1 MTSCAQALWSVT
13 SRSAGKM
20 EEGQFL
26 DAGLEWQYS
35 LCVWGICLA
44 QRFEVD
50 REFGDWREGAVRGDD
65 DLLASMSIHEHIY
78 RSGRTNTDRDGGR
91 EIRPWLGSVNT
102 SAAIESQQLWM
113 RLLHETL
120 NASVARHKAL
130 LSSFRGQGMGSTERL
145 HRDTILSQLIQ
156 FIFSPSGLRSF

>member
-35 LCVWGICLA
+35 LCVWGVCLA

-50 REFGDWREGAVRGDD
+50 REFGDWREGAVVMMMIC
-65 DLLASMSIHEHIY
+65 LLLSVHEHIY

-91 EIRPWLGSVNT
+91 EIRPWLGRVNT
-102 SAAIESQQLWM
+102 SAAIESQQRWM
-113 RLLHETL
+113 RLLRETL

-130 LSSFRGQGMGSTERL
+130 LSSFRGQGVGTTERL
-145 HRDTILSQLIQ
+145 HRDTIRSQLIQ